1 MKLKI
6 RILLYKLQ
14 GLYVTCPLS
23 HPLCGILT
31 IESGLA
37 SGVYDTL
44 GVHGLWPETGKYGD
58 SIEVTPLD
66 KSFDKE
72 GVLNGPASREGC
84 SCWAELTGGEPTFA
98 EHEWTKH
105 GYEAG
110 AKDSVNYFNVACDL
124 ATNGADGGP
133 VGVMKKAI
141 KAGATWDELQKV
153 MKSDANYGRFVY
165 LFDQEHD
172 QVEYGACATCSG
184 SDGKSAPC
192 SWELCELKPGPVP
205 PAPGPAPDTCE
216 PGEHGPSCKT
226 DSDCTDVPKC
236 VRCAHSGKEA
246 LAAVHMYNYWRDSV

>member
-1 MKLKI
+1 MTSTKQFVIVLFA
-6 RILLYKLQ
+6 LGATNCA

-172 QVEYGACATCSG
+172 Q
-184 SDGKSAPC
+184 
-192 SWELCELKPGPVP
+192 
-205 PAPGPAPDTCE
+205 
-216 PGEHGPSCKT
+216 
-226 DSDCTDVPKC
+226 
-236 VRCAHSGKEA
+236 
-246 LAAVHMYNYWRDSV
+246 